1 MTEKTSSNWALGMS
15 RDEAG
20 TRLPGWREGILT
32 TAALFLSGA
41 LLGLVSKHF
50 DSTTI
55 IGDITTRPGI
65 WILLVTLVSAF
76 SPTPRS
82 AALHTLAFLFG
93 MLLAY
98 YAYTTWLFGYF
109 PAQVATAWGVFAL
122 LSPAAGYGLW
132 FARSRGWP
140 AMLAGA
146 IPAGFLLSQGY
157 PFYYTHSVL
166 HVFDLVSAALLLLVL
181 PAGRPER
188 LGMLSMAIVCC
199 WLMLILN
206 VASRLFGGL

>member
-1 MTEKTSSNWALGMS
+1 MRKKASDNKRQGWV
-15 RDEAG
+15 AG
-20 TRLPGWREGILT
+20 
-32 TAALFLSGA
+32 AAVPAASTKSAKAVSFFVFGA

-50 DSTTI
+50 DSTSI

-65 WILLVTLVSAF
+65 WVLLVTLVSAY
-76 SPTPRS
+76 SRTPKA
-82 AALHTLAFLFG
+82 AALHTFVFLFG

-98 YAYTTWLFGYF
+98 YAYTTWLFGFF
-109 PAQVATAWGVFAL
+109 PARVATAWGVFAL

-132 FARSRGWP
+132 FARGRGWP
-140 AMLAGA
+140 AVLAGA

-157 PFYYTHSVL
+157 PFYYTHSVVL
-166 HVFDLVSAALLLLVL
+166 AFDLAVAALLLLVL